1 MDKVAVLCTILAVIA
16 AADSA
21 TCYNGCTVMTKY
33 EVTMSGETQDMRGMM
48 PKECTGTA
56 AACASG
62 TECMVFKPIIT
73 ADMTVASLSGKVK
86 MEANTQMCLSSDM
99 IDDVC
104 SQITDGVQS
113 MLSAAE
119 GIISNVKADCGKPA
133 SGASGKPG
141 GFISDVKVR
150 GGKLEAASDASGF
163 SFGAL
168 LVAVLYLVY

>member
-73 ADMTVASLSGKVK
+73 ADMTVASMSGKVK
-86 MEANTQMCLSSDM
+86 MEANTQMCLSSDT

-104 SQITDGVQS
+104 SQITGGVQS
-113 MLSAAE
+113 MLSAGE
-119 GIISNVKADCGKPA
+119 GIVSNVKADCGKP
-133 SGASGKPG
+133 
-141 GFISDVKVR
+141 
-150 GGKLEAASDASGF
+150 ASDASGF

-168 LVAVLYLVY
+168 LVAVLYLAY